1 MNLFEL
7 FVKIGVDDQAS
18 KNISN
23 ISSKLGNGLKKAA
36 GIGLKAVTAAS
47 AGIAALTGAAVKNYA
62 EYEQLVGGAEL
73 MFGKAFETVQ
83 KNAKEAYKTVQMS
96 QNEYL
101 QQVNGFATGLKTALG
116 GNEQAAAELSHK
128 IVQAEADIVA
138 ATGNTQENVANA
150 FAGIMKSNF
159 TMLDNLQIGITPT
172 KEGFQEVIDKVN
184 EWNKANGRA
193 TKYQMG
199 NLADMQSALVDYI
212 DMVGMSGY
220 AQNEASKTISG
231 SLASMKSA
239 WSNLITGVADD
250 SADFDELINN
260 MVDSV
265 ATVGENI
272 MPRVEKSLLGVSKL
286 IEKLLPTIA
295 NKIPNIL
302 SKFAPKLLNSGFN
315 ILKQLVKGIKNN
327 AKIIVNSAKDLILS
341 FIDGMVDMFPDVID
355 AGIEL
360 LSGIVEAIPDV
371 VANLAKN
378 LPKISDAIIKGLG
391 KAAGS
396 IGKAIVGI
404 FVPFDNEIEKASE
417 KLSQIADAINPFMQ
431 AMEKSAS
438 NAKDLSNALSEN
450 GNTISELDDK
460 IDEVEGKITEILKK
474 EFKEQDGLRQKD
486 LYKIK
491 KYRDDLKELQ
501 EELLGIYQG
510 EQGAIVTKSSS
521 SIGELTAEQAGSL
534 AGEAKAA
541 FDESNKITEDFY
553 NNEIIRIDNFY
564 KARNEIDSDA
574 HKDALKSAKK
584 DYDER
589 MKANKKYYS
598 DAVKNVEKSSDKWLD
613 ATQKQ
618 WDNVKAARGEA
629 EFALVG
635 TELLAEKTGVLGKL
649 VVGIAEGIG
658 SFDGL
663 VSNYANALSE
673 IDAETTKSFLSMQ
686 AQVINSGGVIDEE
699 SRKNIDTILS
709 AFEGLPEELDEE
721 GREALDG
728 LINGL
733 EDQIPELNNASNM
746 TTDEIIKVLR
756 KKLVTDRPG
765 QAIGA
770 AITDGLIAGLKSK
783 NAAIRS
789 GVGAVANL
797 VTSAAK
803 KAFGIKSPSRL
814 FKNEIGKQLVAGLA
828 LGISDYSYMAEDAMG
843 EMSSD
848 VANAFDTDTMV
859 STSTS
864 SVSDFGGQSQTSEFS
879 NPKSEVVIS
888 VDDSNAMGFARA
900 LLPLLKIAEKEVYA

>member
-18 KNISN
+18 KNIGG
-23 ISSKLGNGLKKAA
+23 ITTKLGNGLKKAA

-62 EYEQLVGGAEL
+62 EYEQLVGGV
-73 MFGKAFETVQ
+73 ETLFKKSSEKVQ
-83 KNAKEAYKTVQMS
+83 KYAANAYKTAGLS
-96 QNEYL
+96 ANEYMSTVTSFSASLL
-101 QQVNGFATGLKTALG
+101 QSLKGDTEKAAEYADMAVSDMSDNANKMGTDMELIQNAYQGFAKQ
-116 GNEQAAAELSHK
+116 NY
-128 IVQAEADIVA
+128 
-138 ATGNTQENVANA
+138 
-150 FAGIMKSNF
+150 
-159 TMLDNLQIGITPT
+159 TMLDNLKLGYGGT
-172 KEGFQEVIDKVN
+172 KTEMERLVKDAAKIDKSIDSNSLSFGNIV
-184 EWNKANGRA
+184 KAINVVQRE
-193 TKYQMG
+193 MG
-199 NLADMQSALVDYI
+199 IYGTTAL
-212 DMVGMSGY
+212 
-220 AQNEASKTISG
+220 EAEKTISG
-231 SLASMKSA
+231 SLNAMKGA
-239 WSNLITGVADD
+239 WSNLITGVADEN
-250 SADFDELINN
+250 ANFEELINN
-260 MVDSV
+260 MIDSV
-265 ATVGENI
+265 GAFGENI

-341 FIDGMVDMFPDVID
+341 FIDGMVDMLPDVID

-404 FVPFDNEIEKASE
+404 FIPFDNEIEKASE

-474 EFKEQDGLRQKD
+474 EFKEQDGLRQED
-486 LYKIK
+486 LDKIK
-491 KYRDDLKELQ
+491 KYRDDLKKLQ
-501 EELLGIYQG
+501 EELLGIYQE
-510 EQGAIVTKSSS
+510 EQGAIVTKSAS

-534 AGEAKAA
+534 VGEAKAA
-541 FDESNKITEDFY
+541 FDESNKAAEDFY
-553 NNEIIRIDNFY
+553 NNEIIRIDNYY

-618 WDNVKAARGEA
+618 WDNVKAARSEA
-629 EFALVG
+629 EVALAGAEIIEETTG
-635 TELLAEKTGVLGKL
+635 TLGKL
-649 VVGIAEGIG
+649 SVALAEGIG
-658 SFDGL
+658 AFDDF

-721 GREALDG
+721 GRKALDG

-733 EDQIPELNNASNM
+733 EDQIPELKNSSNM

-756 KKLVTDRPG
+756 KKLVTDKPG

-797 VTSAAK
+797 VTNAAK

-828 LGISDYSYMAEDAMG
+828 LGISDYSYMAEDAM
-843 EMSSD
+843 SD
-848 VANAFDTDTMV
+848 LSDSVASGFDTDTMV

-864 SVSDFGGQSQTSEFS
+864 SIGDFGGKSQINEFS

-888 VDDSNAMGFARA
+888 VDDSNAMGLARA
-900 LLPLLKIAEKEVYA
+900 LLPLLKIAEKEAYA